1 MTMAAGGSL
10 DAPGLTVDLE
20 EPQAPCSWSGE
31 LQSLKMALGLDNKYA
46 DNMNPAEFKSIDPKG
61 DCRV

>member
-1 MTMAAGGSL
+1 MTVAARGSL

-31 LQSLKMALGLDNKYA
+31 LQSLKDG
-46 DNMNPAEFKSIDPKG
+46 FG
-61 DCRV
+61 TG